1 MWLSSVRSVL
11 PLSAA
16 PASLLTNS
24 GVVSR
29 ALAATTSW
37 SSMSCSAAKGHAGSP
52 GLYRRWRSRRAWRPR
67 GARAVVSRS
76 SAPRAPASSSQ
87 RGKERGALRGHNTR
101 RLRHELGG
109 GPVNLAGVR
118 SALPVPVSPWPP
130 RAAHRPAAA
139 RREIQGVHSG
149 GEMGY
154 QGANIWPMFANE

>member
-1 MWLSSVRSVL
+1 M
-11 PLSAA
+11 
-16 PASLLTNS
+16 
-24 GVVSR
+24 
-29 ALAATTSW
+29 
-37 SSMSCSAAKGHAGSP
+37 
-52 GLYRRWRSRRAWRPR
+52 
-67 GARAVVSRS
+67 VSRS

-154 QGANIWPMFANE
+154 QGANIWQIFANEVCVSKNTFLFCVSGSASLIPRELNALDFR